1 MQNRIS
7 SNSLKLIKKITGL
20 TGKAILDYNM
30 IVENDVVMV
39 CVSGGKDSYTLL
51 YALRELQKRAPIY
64 FDIIAVHLDQMQP
77 GFPVHI
83 LPAYF
88 ENLNIKYKIVKENTY
103 SIVREKIPEN
113 KTYCSLCSRLR
124 RGILYR
130 TAKEI
135 GATKI
140 ALGHHQDDIIETFF
154 LNLFFSGRLKAIPP
168 KLLSDDK
175 ENIVI
180 RPLLYCREKDILK
193 LSKILEFPVIP
204 CNLCG
209 SQKTKRQEVKQMLK
223 AWEQEHPGRIESIVA
238 SLNNIVPSHL
248 LDNIFFDFEN
258 IETVSGTKFKKEM
271 ELIS

>member
-1 MQNRIS
+1 MSDRIS
-7 SNSLKLIKKITGL
+7 SNSTKLLKKVTSLV
-20 TGKAILDYNM
+20 GKAILDFNM
-30 IVENDVVMV
+30 IEENDVVMV

-51 YALRELQKRAPIY
+51 HVLTELQKKAPVY
-64 FDIIAVHLDQMQP
+64 FDLIAVHLDQMQP
-77 GFPVHI
+77 GFPKDV

-88 ENLNIKYKIVKENTY
+88 ENIGVNYKIVTENTY
-103 SIVREKIPEN
+103 SIVKQKIPEN

-130 TAKEI
+130 TAKET

-154 LNLFFSGRLKAIPP
+154 LNLFFSGRLKAMPP
-168 KLLSDDK
+168 KLLTDDK

-193 LSKILEFPVIP
+193 FSKIMDFPLIP

-209 SQKTKRQEVKQMLK
+209 SQKTKRKEIKEMLEK
-223 AWEQEHPGRIESIVA
+223 WEKDYPGRIESIIT
-238 SLNNIVPSHL
+238 SLNNVVPSHL
-248 LDNIFFDFEN
+248 SDRELFDFKHIGKSKHTKEN
-258 IETVSGTKFKKEM
+258 IGI
-271 ELIS
+271 ELIF